1 MKSNTKRK
9 GYPESVGKFSLENY
23 RVFETETEFDFKP
36 ITFLVGPN
44 SSGKSSLMKLLKAFS
59 ANTLNSSHY
68 SFAPSFINS
77 NLTNQNT
84 EPVNLKNSFT
94 SNDKPFSF
102 KIESAG
108 IFGALDVNYSLN
120 YENSSKARNGINL
133 SLFELKR
140 KNELIISIS
149 PQKNAD
155 FIIRFSIREF
165 ISLCKDFL
173 SVDFDSD
180 ENNETPAFYIK
191 TAPKIENCDKIFN
204 LKDHLLN
211 DIYLSKL
218 NELENITFNSKKNL
232 IEIDTS
238 KHPQEA
244 HVYLSR
250 QLLFDD
256 FGDNGLKGFFQF
268 LILGGF
274 QQIFQSELEKMGFDG
289 DVDLTRFGEFLL
301 NDFSNKIQYDL
312 TYTIGKNIDFAHTP
326 VFKRE
331 REMVFNINDISLT
344 TFDLLLKAYILDHLS
359 WFENGILLSND
370 YIDEWLVKF
379 GIGKTLIVRKMEFTD
394 QYFIIEIEKENGQN
408 INISDLGYG
417 AGQVLAYLFLPYYSK
432 IPSCHIIESYN
443 IKESI
448 VEKIDQSGIRKVEFN
463 SMKDISGKMIIQ
475 NVYLEEPETN
485 LHPNWQSILAELIVY
500 QISIGIRFVIETHS
514 EYLIRK
520 IQNLIALKNCD
531 KNDVVIYYFN
541 SEKERKHNNKTTSFK
556 ITLNENGTLSES
568 FGAGFFDEAGKLSLE
583 LLSINSTRKN

>member
-204 LKDHLLN
+204 LKDHPLN
-211 DIYLSKL
+211 DIYLSQL
-218 NELENITFNSKKNL
+218 NELENSTFNSKKNL

-238 KHPQEA
+238 KHPTEA
-244 HVYLSR
+244 HLYISR
-250 QLLFDD
+250 QITLDD
-256 FGDNGLKGFFQF
+256 FGDNGLKGFFKF
-268 LILGGF
+268 FILGGF

-289 DVDLTRFGEFLL
+289 DIDLTSFGEFLL
-301 NDFSNKIQYDL
+301 NEF
-312 TYTIGKNIDFAHTP
+312 
-326 VFKRE
+326 
-331 REMVFNINDISLT
+331 
-344 TFDLLLKAYILDHLS
+344 
-359 WFENGILLSND
+359 
-370 YIDEWLVKF
+370 
-379 GIGKTLIVRKMEFTD
+379 LI
-394 QYFIIEIEKENGQN
+394 
-408 INISDLGYG
+408 
-417 AGQVLAYLFLPYYSK
+417 
-432 IPSCHIIESYN
+432 
-443 IKESI
+443 
-448 VEKIDQSGIRKVEFN
+448 
-463 SMKDISGKMIIQ
+463 
-475 NVYLEEPETN
+475 
-485 LHPNWQSILAELIVY
+485 
-500 QISIGIRFVIETHS
+500 
-514 EYLIRK
+514 
-520 IQNLIALKNCD
+520 
-531 KNDVVIYYFN
+531 
-541 SEKERKHNNKTTSFK
+541 FK
-556 ITLNENGTLSES
+556 IS
-568 FGAGFFDEAGKLSLE
+568 
-583 LLSINSTRKN
+583 

>member
-108 IFGALDVNYSLN
+108 IFGALDLNYSLN
-120 YENSSKARNGINL
+120 YENSSKATNGINL

-149 PQKNAD
+149 PQKSAD

-211 DIYLSKL
+211 DIYLSQL
-218 NELENITFNSKKNL
+218 NELENSTFNSKKNL

-238 KHPQEA
+238 KYPQAA
-244 HVYLSR
+244 HLYLSR
-250 QLLFDD
+250 HLFFDD

-274 QQIFQSELEKMGFDG
+274 QQGFQSELEKMGFDG
-289 DVDLTRFGEFLL
+289 DIDLTSFGEFLL
-301 NDFSNKIQYDL
+301 NEFLNKIQDDL
-312 TYTIGKNIDFAHTP
+312 TFTIGENIDFAHTP

-331 REMVFNINDISLT
+331 REMVFNINDNSLT
-344 TFDLLLKAYILDHLS
+344 TFDLLLKAYILEHLS
-359 WFENGILLSND
+359 LFKNGTLFSND

-394 QYFIIEIEKENGQN
+394 QYFIVEIEKENGQN

-432 IPSCHIIESYN
+432 IPSYHISSSLN
-443 IKESI
+443 FKENI
-448 VEKIDQSGIRKVEFN
+448 VEHIDQSGIRKVAFN
-463 SMKDISGKMIIQ
+463 SWRDITGKMTIQ

-485 LHPNWQSILAELIVY
+485 LHPNWQSLLAELIVY
-500 QISIGIRFVIETHS
+500 QIGIGIRFVIETHS

-520 IQNLIALKNCD
+520 IQNLTALKRCD
-531 KNDVVIYYFN
+531 KNDIVIYYFN
-541 SEKERKHNNKTTSFK
+541 SEKERKNNNKPTSFK

-583 LLSINSTRKN
+583 LLSLNSIRKN